1 MGASSEPRVKGVALR
16 TVDLCFRE
24 LRSPEQYQHA
34 LSLMDPE
41 LARTCRTLILATT
54 WYPISWYRDAFRAYR
69 AATGEGT
76 ELLRLI
82 GKACVRHDMQA
93 VHKQVM
99 LKIISPQ
106 VLLSMS
112 QRVFGAYYDHGS
124 LNVVE
129 ATKGYARV
137 ECSGCVGWDEN
148 MWAELAG
155 SSEMQLELAGAK
167 HIRVRLAR
175 KGEANAEIEAH
186 WI

>member
-1 MGASSEPRVKGVALR
+1 VALR

-24 LRSPEQYQHA
+24 LRSPEQYERA

-41 LARTCRTLILATT
+41 VARTCRTVILAST
-54 WYPISWYRDAFRAYR
+54 WYPISWYREVFRAYR

-76 ELLRLI
+76 ELPRLI

-93 VHKQVM
+93 VYKQLM

-106 VLLSMS
+106 ALLSMT
-112 QRVFGAYYDHGS
+112 QRVFGNYYDHGS
-124 LNVVE
+124 LHVVE
-129 ATKGYARV
+129 SRKGYARM
-137 ECSGCVGWDEN
+137 ECSGCDGWDEN

-155 SSEMQLELAGAK
+155 SCEMQLELAGAK
-167 HIRVRLAR
+167 HIRLRLTSGAR
-175 KGEANAEIEAH
+175 NGDANAEVEAH